1 MGWTANDVTPCP
13 VKRIIDA
20 DFGEIVMHVRTA
32 LASIACLVLAVQ
44 VEAADGLAVPDAQIV
59 WPQWQARI
67 AVDTPLLIPVSLTAA
82 ASPTASTG
90 LFSSRLLGDFYFD
103 APGLQLPASVGGL
116 RATSGLISGLRSTV
130 QTVSTETLP
139 YLGLGYTG
147 LSLKG
152 GWGITAD
159 LGLALENPSSA
170 ARAGR
175 ALFGN
180 QGFDQALREVRLSP
194 VLQVG
199 VSYAF

>member
-1 MGWTANDVTPCP
+1 
-13 VKRIIDA
+13 
-20 DFGEIVMHVRTA
+20 MHARSA
-32 LASIACLVLAVQ
+32 LASIACCMLAVPAG
-44 VEAADGLAVPDAQIV
+44 AADGLAVPDGQVV
-59 WPQWQARI
+59 WPQWQARVT
-67 AVDTPLLIPVSLTAA
+67 VDAPLLLPFSLSATTGSAFGTGIP
-82 ASPTASTG
+82 
-90 LFSSRLLGDFYFD
+90 SSRVLGDFYFNV
-103 APGLQLPASVGGL
+103 PGLQLPASMGGL
-116 RATSGLISGLRSTV
+116 RASSGLISGLRSTV
-130 QTVSTETLP
+130 QTISTETLP

-159 LGLALENPSSA
+159 VGMALENPGSA

-180 QGFDQALREVRLSP
+180 QGFEQALREVQLSP

>member
-1 MGWTANDVTPCP
+1 
-13 VKRIIDA
+13 
-20 DFGEIVMHVRTA
+20 MHVRTA
-32 LASIACLVLAVQ
+32 LASITCLLLAAP
-44 VEAADGLAVPDAQIV
+44 VEAAEGLAVPDGQVV

-67 AVDTPLLIPVSLTAA
+67 AVETPLLMPVSLTAPA
-82 ASPTASTG
+82 IPTANTG
-90 LFSSRLLGDFYFD
+90 IFGSRLLGDFYFD

-116 RATSGLISGLRSTV
+116 RATSGLVSGLRSTA

-139 YLGLGYTG
+139 YLGVGYTG

-159 LGLALENPSSA
+159 LGLALENPGSA

-180 QGFDQALREVRLSP
+180 QGFEQALREVRLSP

>member
-1 MGWTANDVTPCP
+1 
-13 VKRIIDA
+13 
-20 DFGEIVMHVRTA
+20 MHARAA
-32 LASIACLVLAVQ
+32 LASIACWVLAVPAG
-44 VEAADGLAVPDAQIV
+44 AADGLAVPDGQVV

-67 AVDTPLLIPVSLTAA
+67 AVDAPLLLPLSLAA
-82 ASPTASTG
+82 PPGPILGTG
-90 LFSSRLLGDFYFD
+90 ISGGHALGDFYFNVP
-103 APGLQLPASVGGL
+103 ALQLPASMGGL
-116 RATSGLISGLRSTV
+116 RATSGLISGLRSTA
-130 QTVSTETLP
+130 QTGGTETLP

-159 LGLALENPSSA
+159 LGLALENPGSA

-180 QGFDQALREVRLSP
+180 QGFEQALREVRLSP